1 MDQCLKNWYH
11 CLQSHKLVSSMWQP
25 DIPTYP
31 KHDARDSDPVSG
43 PPGSH
48 NYRPSP
54 HLLSW
59 PTSSRG
65 CLTIY
70 AVPCTSFFMKPTQG
84 CSTLTPDKHPN
95 IVMLPYDIQEMPS
108 MQPSFDKVLLGKRS
122 NFPWSR
128 QQVPAVLL
136 KPHGLIDDG
145 TGQVGPE
152 PPTVPSLASQPSK
165 ERKPQ
170 VVRGP
175 G

>member
-1 MDQCLKNWYH
+1 MMPVTQTLCLGPQPH
-11 CLQSHKLVSSMWQP
+11 ITIAPHPTCFPGPLLAGPCL
-25 DIPTYP
+25 
-31 KHDARDSDPVSG
+31 R
-43 PPGSH
+43 
-48 NYRPSP
+48 
-54 HLLSW
+54 
-59 PTSSRG
+59 
-65 CLTIY
+65 IY

-84 CSTLTPDKHPN
+84 CTTLTPDKHPN
-95 IVMLPYDIQEMPS
+95 IVMLPYNIQKMPS

-136 KPHGLIDDG
+136 KPHGLIDNA

-165 ERKPQ
+165 ERKPL
-170 VVRGP
+170 VFRGP